1 MIYVGKTARQVR
13 ESLGLTQHELADRL
27 GITNVHLSHI
37 ENNKAYPS
45 PVLLARFQEL
55 FGIDLYVVAWCLDG
69 DTSKLPKG
77 VRESAERLA
86 RAWKEKLAEVIARHR
101 NIKVF

>member
-13 ESLGLTQHELADRL
+13 ESLGLTQHELAERL

-45 PVLLARFQEL
+45 PALLARFQEL
-55 FGIDLYVVAWCLDG
+55 FEIDLYVVAWCLYG
-69 DTSKLPKG
+69 DTASLPKA
-77 VRESAERLA
+77 VRESADRLA
-86 RAWKEKLAEVIARHR
+86 QAWKEKLGEVIARHR
-101 NIKVF
+101 NVRAV